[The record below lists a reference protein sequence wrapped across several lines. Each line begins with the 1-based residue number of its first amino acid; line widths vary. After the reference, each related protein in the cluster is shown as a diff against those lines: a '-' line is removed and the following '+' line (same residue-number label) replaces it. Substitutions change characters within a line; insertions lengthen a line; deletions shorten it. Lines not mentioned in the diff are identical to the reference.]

1 MHIKLL
7 LLIFCIAVVS
17 FSACKKNNDAP
28 VVSTSIDSLNF
39 VNASAQPFNI
49 YLNGSRL
56 INNSNLSIGG
66 SSGYYTVPSGQ
77 QTYQVKKVFDPA
89 GGVVTTLVN
98 LPLNLAAHHYYS
110 LFIPDDSA
118 SHAFTTIDT
127 LRADTTGGTCLVR
140 FVNASPASGSLDLS
154 IGGVQYSNQAFKSV
168 SGFSV
173 VDTSSMSPIIINQSG
188 TATQLING
196 HYPLLEGYIYTFY
209 AKGSPNGTGNS
220 ALSVGV
226 TVNGH
231 P

>member
-7 LLIFCIAVVS
+7 LLVLFVAVVS
-17 FSACKKNNDAP
+17 FSACQKNNDAP
-28 VVSTSIDSLNF
+28 VVSRSIDSLNF

-56 INNSNLSIGG
+56 NNNSNLSIGG
-66 SSGYYTVPSGQ
+66 SSGYYNVPSGQ

-110 LFIPDDSA
+110 LFIADDSA

-127 LRADTTGGTCLVR
+127 LRVDTTAGTCLVR
-140 FVNASPASGSLDLS
+140 FVNASPVAGSLDFS
-154 IGGVQYSNQAFKSV
+154 IGGIQYSNQAFKSV
-168 SGFSV
+168 SGFKL
-173 VDTSSMSPIIINQSG
+173 VDTASLSPIIVNQSG
-188 TATQLING
+188 TSTQLISG
-196 HYPLLEGYIYTFY
+196 HYPLLERRLYTFY
-209 AKGSPNGTGNS
+209 ARGNPNGTGNS
-220 ALSVGV
+220 AFSIGV
-226 TVNGH
+226 TLNAN